1 MRGLEPPP
9 RDETPSRIFARFA
22 VLLIM
27 LGLFS
32 VFVWAAVTNQRIP
45 LVEDLRIDAVEGVD
59 LEVTD
64 GVTFGVDD
72 RGVGDTP
79 VFLFHGVNIA
89 GGVVFESLVDSFDGE
104 VRTVAVDLP
113 GFGFSTRFPSK
124 GLHHTVRGMAERLV
138 AVIEARADGPVIVA
152 GVGLGGEV
160 AAELAA
166 TRPDLVAGL
175 VMIDVDFYGSTDSMV
190 QSLERLPWLGNAV
203 TYAFEVSGPF
213 SEPSRH
219 PYCEEGGWC
228 LSPQQSEIRDLAGQ
242 VIGTSDSLQAF
253 RSTSEASNVP
263 ARLIDITVPTVV
275 VWSEKG
281 PVPEDS
287 IDRLVDAIPDARF
300 EAFDVYEAVHEEP
313 DRVADAIASLLP

>member
-228 LSPQQSEIRDLAGQ
+228 LSSQQSEIRDLAGQ